1 MSRERGRGRAGGDRS
16 EDLNLHEKLKMER
29 ENISELKQHA
39 YKSALWALRMDHQKI
54 NWKLELALSEIKKAL
69 NITQEVHNKIVQE
82 LDNEFS
88 EAADEANRIVEANR
102 KVVEDTG
109 GVPTT
114 ENTSPEKNETNEDE
128 GEDPRVYN
136 GNIVGK
142 SASIKWGGDG
152 KFKDVVVIDYDM
164 ENGKH
169 FLYHVSEKLY
179 EWLDLNEMLSEDIR
193 WPQSRGSGRGVR
205 GRGTGRGGRGS
216 GRGGRGF
223 NQGIGESSQATS
235 QRDGHNDGVIELYD
249 IEQLSKMVMKVLET
263 PTPDLLKEA
272 EKHLEKQ
279 KRYLNLSLQAVSR
292 KRETFEAEGPAQNP
306 SVPHGDGG
314 QGGDIHVGGEYE
326 NKSSDGRNT
335 NIEDDKRGSI
345 DSGRS
350 SSTASGS
357 KRIGSGSSS
366 GRSGSS
372 SDGSRSSGDSG
383 RSGDGIGNNSDA
395 GSGDDSDD

>member
-1 MSRERGRGRAGGDRS
+1 
-16 EDLNLHEKLKMER
+16 
-29 ENISELKQHA
+29 
-39 YKSALWALRMDHQKI
+39 
-54 NWKLELALSEIKKAL
+54 
-69 NITQEVHNKIVQE
+69 
-82 LDNEFS
+82 
-88 EAADEANRIVEANR
+88 
-102 KVVEDTG
+102 
-109 GVPTT
+109 
-114 ENTSPEKNETNEDE
+114 
-128 GEDPRVYN
+128 
-136 GNIVGK
+136 
-142 SASIKWGGDG
+142 
-152 KFKDVVVIDYDM
+152 M

-249 IEQLSKMVMKVLET
+249 IEQLSKM
-263 PTPDLLKEA
+263 
-272 EKHLEKQ
+272 KQ

-306 SVPHGDGG
+306 SVPLGDGG

>member
-1 MSRERGRGRAGGDRS
+1 MSRERGRGHAGGDRS
-16 EDLNLHEKLKMER
+16 EDPNLHEQLKMER
-29 ENISELKQHA
+29 KNISELKQHA

-69 NITQEVHNKIVQE
+69 NITEEVHNKIVQE

-88 EAADEANRIVEANR
+88 EAADEANRIVEVNR

-109 GVPTT
+109 GAPTT
-114 ENTSPEKNETNEDE
+114 ENTSPEKNETNVDK

-223 NQGIGESSQATS
+223 NQGIGESSRATS

-249 IEQLSKMVMKVLET
+249 IDQLSKM
-263 PTPDLLKEA
+263 
-272 EKHLEKQ
+272 KQ

-335 NIEDDKRGSI
+335 NIGDDKRGSV
-345 DSGRS
+345 DSDRS

-366 GRSGSS
+366 
-372 SDGSRSSGDSG
+372 DGSRS
-383 RSGDGIGNNSDA
+383 SGDGIGNNSEA
-395 GSGDDSDD
+395 ERGDDSDD

>member
-1 MSRERGRGRAGGDRS
+1 M
-16 EDLNLHEKLKMER
+16 
-29 ENISELKQHA
+29 
-39 YKSALWALRMDHQKI
+39 
-54 NWKLELALSEIKKAL
+54 
-69 NITQEVHNKIVQE
+69 HNKIVQE

-249 IEQLSKMVMKVLET
+249 IEQLSKMAVL
-263 PTPDLLKEA
+263 
-272 EKHLEKQ
+272 
-279 KRYLNLSLQAVSR
+279 
-292 KRETFEAEGPAQNP
+292 
-306 SVPHGDGG
+306 
-314 QGGDIHVGGEYE
+314 
-326 NKSSDGRNT
+326 
-335 NIEDDKRGSI
+335 
-345 DSGRS
+345 
-350 SSTASGS
+350 
-357 KRIGSGSSS
+357 
-366 GRSGSS
+366 
-372 SDGSRSSGDSG
+372 
-383 RSGDGIGNNSDA
+383 
-395 GSGDDSDD
+395 